1 MSGEVLSGFRNDGVV
16 VSHLTSVG
24 TPKIERQS
32 RLGPRED
39 EPFEVIYRAHVGAVS
54 AFFARRS
61 TEPQTVA
68 DLTSETFARALAS
81 IHTYHG
87 RGSIRAWLIAIA
99 RAVYAQHHATLAAQR
114 AGTQRL
120 GGLVVLH
127 EDDIDDL
134 LERIDAQQA
143 GRELLRRAASMP
155 ELERAAIELVDL
167 AGLPPR
173 DAASTLGISPGAM
186 RVRLFRARTRLRK
199 EGRPR

>member
-1 MSGEVLSGFRNDGVV
+1 M
-16 VSHLTSVG
+16 VSHSTSVD

-39 EPFEVIYRAHVGAVS
+39 QPFEVIYRAHVGAVS

-61 TEPQTVA
+61 TDPQTVA
-68 DLTSETFARALAS
+68 DLTSETFARAIAS

-99 RAVYAQHHATLAAQR
+99 RAVYAQHHATLAAER

-120 GGLVVLH
+120 GAQVVLH
-127 EDDIDDL
+127 EDDTDDL
-134 LERIDAQQA
+134 LERIGAQQA
-143 GRELLRRAASMP
+143 GRELLGARGVNARA
-155 ELERAAIELVDL
+155 RAHRPIELVDL

-173 DAASTLGISPGAM
+173 DAARTLGISPGAM
-186 RVRLFRARTRLRK
+186 RVRLFPSAHPSSK